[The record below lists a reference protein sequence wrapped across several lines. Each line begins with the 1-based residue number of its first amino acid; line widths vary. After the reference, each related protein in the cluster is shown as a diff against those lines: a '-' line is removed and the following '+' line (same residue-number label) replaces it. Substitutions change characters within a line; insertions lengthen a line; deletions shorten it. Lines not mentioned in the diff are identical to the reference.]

1 MGLHVQ
7 VGATVIG
14 SRALGLGVVA
24 LMLAALASLAPVSA
38 MVPTCAAAGAH
49 HAALVVDHGDGSAVT
64 RCVAFDTSQIS
75 GEQLLTLSGIAWSGQ
90 TFGGFGEAVC
100 ALDGEPARYVDCP
113 GKDSYWAVF
122 VSNGGGAWQLAGVGI
137 SSLVL
142 GDGDAEGFRY
152 VPASGVAAVPSSPA
166 GLCPV
171 RTPASASAPAPT
183 SRVSG
188 STSPAIGPS
197 ATGSSATG
205 GETAGPSGSLAS
217 SAAAT
222 GAASSASSAAAAT
235 GATAVTR
242 SASSGPI
249 PAAPGGPD
257 TGLLAASVAGGA
269 LVGLAFLRLAAR
281 RRSRR

>member
-1 MGLHVQ
+1 M
-7 VGATVIG
+7 IG

-64 RCVAFDTSQIS
+64 RCVAFDTRQIS

-113 GKDSYWAVF
+113 GKESYWAVF

-166 GLCPV
+166 GLCPAS
-171 RTPASASAPAPT
+171 TPASASASASAPT

-205 GETAGPSGSLAS
+205 GETAGPSGSLA
-217 SAAAT
+217 A
-222 GAASSASSAAAAT
+222 SASAWSAAAAT
-235 GATAVTR
+235 GAAAVTR

-281 RRSRR
+281 RRSRK

>member
-1 MGLHVQ
+1 
-7 VGATVIG
+7 VIG

-24 LMLAALASLAPVSA
+24 LMLAALASFAPVSA

-64 RCVAFDTSQIS
+64 RCVAFDTRQIS

-113 GKDSYWAVF
+113 GKESYWAVF

-166 GLCPV
+166 GLCPAS
-171 RTPASASAPAPT
+171 TPASASASAPT

-205 GETAGPSGSLAS
+205 GETAGPSGSLA
-217 SAAAT
+217 A
-222 GAASSASSAAAAT
+222 SASAWSAAAAT
-235 GATAVTR
+235 GAAAVTR

-281 RRSRR
+281 RRSRK

>member
-1 MGLHVQ
+1 M
-7 VGATVIG
+7 IG

-24 LMLAALASLAPVSA
+24 LMLAALASFAPVSA

-64 RCVAFDTSQIS
+64 RCVAFDTRQIS

-113 GKDSYWAVF
+113 GKESYWAVF

-166 GLCPV
+166 GLCPAS
-171 RTPASASAPAPT
+171 TPASASAPAPT

-205 GETAGPSGSLAS
+205 GETAGPSGSLA
-217 SAAAT
+217 A
-222 GAASSASSAAAAT
+222 SASAWSAAAAT
-235 GATAVTR
+235 GAAAVTR

-281 RRSRR
+281 RRSRK